1 MQAHQGKKDV
11 YRVHQNDLNWEK
23 QRSQKIPKKF
33 IQSRDERQQKK
44 KKTAQANNP
53 KGQFRQ
59 KLRPKKKKKPTR
71 LKTQK
76 GSLGKS

>member
-1 MQAHQGKKDV
+1 MKD
-11 YRVHQNDLNWEK
+11 NK
-23 QRSQKIPKKF
+23 
-33 IQSRDERQQKK
+33 KK